1 MRSWPARTRKASRI
15 EIIPMI
21 DVMMFLLV
29 FFVLISLNALP
40 ALGLRVALPYAA
52 NPAHLDIM
60 RRVTLTLTADGNVY
74 LDGEKTTLE
83 AITERLRA
91 LSRDAKL
98 TVIISGDRDARLQPL
113 VSVLDALKRAGIV
126 SATIIARQGDAG

>member
-1 MRSWPARTRKASRI
+1 MRSWPTRVRGKSRI

-52 NPAHLDIM
+52 NPTHLEVT
-60 RRVTLTLTADGNVY
+60 RRVTLTLTAA
-74 LDGEKTTLE
+74 GEVFLGGERTSLE
-83 AITERLRA
+83 GVTERLRSYA
-91 LSRDAKL
+91 RDTKL
-98 TVIISGDRDARLQPL
+98 TVIISADRDAHLQPL
-113 VSVLDALKRAGIV
+113 VSVLDALKSAGVV
-126 SATIIARQGDAG
+126 SATIVARQE